1 MAAWAGI
8 ITLPTN
14 QGFVQLKQNSKE
26 EREKES
32 TDQAWTNP
40 ERESADQ
47 AWTNPER
54 ERKNN

>member
-14 QGFVQLKQNSKE
+14 QGFAQLKQNNKE

-54 ERKNN
+54 